1 MVPGRLTRDS
11 ETPWRPC
18 ASTSFH
24 CHRRPDRRHGRV
36 VRPRH
41 AAQHADRSNPVKAQ
55 TELTREYNQHRK
67 RELEELRAK
76 SAREADALA
85 ADKLRPAERRAAE
98 KEAGAIVK
106 GLLKR
111 P

>member
-1 MVPGRLTRDS
+1 MRVPRSIAIAALTAVTVGS
-11 ETPWRPC
+11 VSHAMLP
-18 ASTSFH
+18 STQ
-24 CHRRPDRRHGRV
+24 DRTD
-36 VRPRH
+36 P
-41 AAQHADRSNPVKAQ
+41 AKAQ